1 MVVVCCG
8 QKCIGSGPTEAWRLR
23 LALNPRPV
31 TVAVLLSHACLVFAC
46 SQPEYADDAAIEN
59 NVLFYTP
66 GATSVVSST
75 DASCFE
81 AELPDRTRRNAAAG
95 TSVVVVSFYY
105 RGRCIVLLSVAA
117 AAVVVLGCCCH
128 GLCFV
133 PTFSAACSVWAG
145 I

>member
-1 MVVVCCG
+1 MR
-8 QKCIGSGPTEAWRLR
+8 P
-23 LALNPRPV
+23 ALNPRLV

-95 TSVVVVSFYY
+95 TSVVVFFFFFTVALY
-105 RGRCIVLLSVAA
+105 RVAVCCCCCRCFGLLLSWVAFCSHLFCC
-117 AAVVVLGCCCH
+117 VLRLGWSLI
-128 GLCFV
+128 GRV
-133 PTFSAACSVWAG
+133 
-145 I
+145 